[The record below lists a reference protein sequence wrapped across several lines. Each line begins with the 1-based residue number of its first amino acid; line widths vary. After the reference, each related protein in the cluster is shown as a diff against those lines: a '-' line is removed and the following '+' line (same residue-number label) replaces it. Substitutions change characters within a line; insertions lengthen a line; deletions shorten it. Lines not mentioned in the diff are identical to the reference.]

1 MRKTVFLAC
10 SFMGIGLSAAATG
23 ALGDAI
29 VVNDNPVGPVYRA
42 DLLCKETTDLR
53 GSITATAA
61 DNGVGVTFK
70 VDFFGFPDEQKF
82 GPFSQYTRPQQHHS
96 PLTRFQPVYHI
107 HDQPVPADGNCTK
120 TLAHLDPFIRG
131 EEPPC
136 DPTNPATCQVGDLSG
151 KHGNITNVGGGKH
164 FVAEYVDLYAST
176 KPGIGAFFGN
186 RSIVVHTNNKT
197 RINCANFNLASCAA
211 SGACSATAA
220 RSATDLPACTPK
232 ATGAATPTGAVT
244 SPTSSLPPFQNI
256 ATQANVVSVLAGIIL
271 TALVA
276 FML

>member
-1 MRKTVFLAC
+1 MHKTVLLAC
-10 SFMGIGLSAAATG
+10 SFMGIGLSVASVTG

-29 VVNDNPVGPVYRA
+29 VVNDNPVGPVYEA

-53 GSITATAA
+53 GSITATASN
-61 DNGVGVTFK
+61 DGVGVIFK
-70 VDFFGFPDEQKF
+70 VDFSGFPDEQQF
-82 GPFSQYTRPQQHHS
+82 GPFSQYTRPWQYHS

-131 EEPPC
+131 EVPPC

-176 KPGIGAFFGN
+176 KPGIGAFLGN

-197 RINCANFNLASCAA
+197 RINCGNFNMVSCAA
-211 SGACSATAA
+211 SGDCPATTA
-220 RSATDLPACTPK
+220 RSVTIPACTIK
-232 ATGAATPTGAVT
+232 ATGAATRTGANG
-244 SPTSSLPPFQNI
+244 SPTSSMPPFQNI